1 MKIAVV
7 GSGISGLSSAYYL
20 SKKHKVDLFEKQDR
34 FGGHSYTLDVKYN
47 DKEKVAVDIGFMVFN
62 KITYPNLI
70 NFFKENEI
78 EIEESD
84 MSFSVN
90 VKETNIEYCGKGLN
104 GIFSNKLNLFNYKFV
119 KMFFEIIN
127 FYKRCEKLD
136 PNTLKN
142 NITLGEYL
150 QKIKKTNFFIDYHII
165 PMVSAIWSM
174 PPYEASQMPLS
185 FFLNFFKN
193 HGLFKLKNRPQW
205 FTVSNRS
212 KTYVNKILSNIS
224 GEYYKNYEINKIV
237 RGDNRVK
244 VYYGSEHEFFTY
256 DKVVLASHADESLK
270 IISDASD
277 QEKQILNNFKYRK
290 NIAIIHSDESSMPNN
305 KKAWCSWNS
314 SLDPNNKE
322 NSSVTYWLN
331 QLQNLKINQNIFLT
345 INPFFKID
353 PNKIYNE
360 IDFTHPYYD
369 ENALKNQSKLNS
381 IQNVNNT
388 LFVGSYF
395 GYGFH
400 EDGIKSSIE
409 MLKTLND

>member
-1 MKIAVV
+1 MKIAVI

-34 FGGHSYTLDVKYN
+34 FGGHSYTLDVEYD
-47 DKEKVAVDIGFMVFN
+47 DKEKVSVDIGFMVFN
-62 KITYPNLI
+62 KLTYPNLI
-70 NFFKENEI
+70 NFFEENKI
-78 EIEESD
+78 EIEKSD

-90 VKETNIEYCGKGLN
+90 VKNTNIEYCGKGLN
-104 GIFSNKLNLFNYKFV
+104 GIFSNRSNLFNYKFV

-127 FYKRCEKLD
+127 FYKRCENLD
-136 PNTLKN
+136 INSLKDS
-142 NITLGEYL
+142 ITLGQYL
-150 QKIKKTNFFIDYHII
+150 EKIKKTDYFIDYHII

-174 PPYEASQMPLS
+174 PPYEASQMPLT

-205 FTVSNRS
+205 FTVTNRS
-212 KTYVNKILSNIS
+212 KTYVNKILSKIS
-224 GEYYKNYEINKIV
+224 GEYYKNYEINKIE
-237 RGDNRVK
+237 RNNSGVK
-244 VYYGSEHEFFTY
+244 VYYGSANEFFTY

-270 IISDASD
+270 MISDATD
-277 QEKQILNNFKYRK
+277 YEKKILENFKYRK
-290 NIAIIHSDESSMPNN
+290 NIAVIHSDEYSMPKN

-314 SLDPNNKE
+314 SLNPNNKE

-331 QLQNLKINQNIFLT
+331 QLQNLKIGKNIFLT

-360 IDFTHPYYD
+360 INFSHPYYD
-369 ENALKNQSKLNS
+369 ENALKNQSKLKS
-381 IQNVNNT
+381 IQNINNT
-388 LFVGSYF
+388 LFAGSYF

>member
-7 GSGISGLSSAYYL
+7 GAGISGLSAAYYL
-20 SKKHKVDLFEKQDR
+20 SKTHKVDLFEKENH
-34 FGGHSYTLDVKYN
+34 FGGHANTI
-47 DKEKVAVDIGFMVFN
+47 KVAYAPGKEIPIDIGFMVFN
-62 KITYPNLI
+62 KHTYPNLI
-70 NFFKENEI
+70 NFFSENKIAI
-78 EIEESD
+78 EKSD
-84 MSFSVN
+84 MSFSVS
-90 VKETNIEYCGKGLN
+90 VEGSTLEYCGKGLS
-104 GIFSNKLNLFNYKFV
+104 GIFSNKKNLFNLKFI

-127 FYKRCEKLD
+127 FYKNCEKIES
-136 PNTLKN
+136 KKIKS
-142 NITLGEYL
+142 ITLGEHLKEINISDY
-150 QKIKKTNFFIDYHII
+150 FINYHII

-174 PPYEASQMPLS
+174 PPYEATQMPLS

-193 HGLFKLKNRPQW
+193 HGLFKIKNRPQW

-224 GEYYKNYEINKIV
+224 GEYYKNYKISKIV

-244 VYYGSEHEFFTY
+244 VYYGSENEFFTY

-270 IISDASD
+270 IISDATD

-290 NIAIIHSDESSMPNN
+290 NIAVIHSDESSMPKN

-331 QLQNLKINQNIFLT
+331 QLQNLKINKNIFLT

-353 PNKIYNE
+353 PKKIYNE
-360 IDFTHPYYD
+360 VDFTHPYYD

-381 IQNVNNT
+381 IQNTKNT
-388 LFVGSYF
+388 LFAGSYF

-409 MLKTLND
+409 MLKSLND